1 MDRRPNPSRNHSRH
15 AAVLI
20 AAVLSA
26 AAVLA
31 SSATPA
37 SHAQDRAITVHNGGF
52 AVVRQTLALDLE
64 RGVNDL
70 AITDVAAHLEPDS
83 VILRDVSGRRSLRVL
98 EQNYRADPISQPLLL
113 SLYEGREIDFLVP
126 DGEGGQRTIR
136 GRVIRSGYV
145 PHQQAWQRYGQ
156 QYYQRQ
162 MALVSGGGSNQPI
175 IEIDGQLRF
184 SLPGQPIF
192 PALEEDNV
200 LEPTL
205 HWLLETDRSGRTEAE
220 LNYLTGGM
228 SWTADYNLVLDSPDA
243 AGESPNTLDITGWVT
258 VDNNSGRTF
267 TDVKLKLMAGDINK
281 LQDQSGIRFRGG
293 NEAFAGS
300 MDMAAPTMTERSFDE
315 YHLYTVERETTL
327 RDRETKQIEMLRAQG
342 VDSRQLLV
350 YDGAAIDRNRYR
362 GWDPVALRGDRNYG
376 STSNPKVWI
385 MREFENTE
393 DNGLGVPLPKGRLRF
408 YRQDTDGDLEFVGEN
423 VIDHTPRDE
432 TVRVYTGNSFD
443 IVGERVQTDF
453 RIDNNADEL
462 DESFEITL
470 RNRKDEAVEIRVVEH
485 LYRWVNWEIREATRA
500 FEKVDSRTIE
510 FRVVLEPG
518 EEETL
523 TYTAHYTW

>member
-1 MDRRPNPSRNHSRH
+1 MGPRPEPSRFPNRI
-15 AAVLI
+15 ATPLLI
-20 AAVLSA
+20 AGLSA
-26 AAVLA
+26 AALLFA
-31 SSATPA
+31 GEATQ
-37 SHAQDRAITVHNGGF
+37 AQDRAITVHNGGY
-52 AVVRQTLALDLE
+52 AIVRQDLELDLR
-64 RGVNDL
+64 RGVNEL

-83 VILRDVSGRRSLRVL
+83 VILRDLSGRRVLRVL

-126 DGEGGQRTIR
+126 DGQGGQRTIR

-175 IEIDGQLRF
+175 IEIEGQLRF

-205 HWLLETDRSGRTEAE
+205 HWLLETDRTGRAQAE

-228 SWTADYNLVLDSPDA
+228 SWTADYNLVLGAPDDSDSDPGA
-243 AGESPNTLDITGWVT
+243 LDITGWVT

-267 TDVKLKLMAGDINK
+267 EDVKLKLMAGDINK
-281 LQDQSGIRFRGG
+281 LSNQTGPVWVGA
-293 NEAFAGS
+293 EAS
-300 MDMAAPTMTERSFDE
+300 MRSLDAAEPMMTERSFDE
-315 YHLYTVERETTL
+315 YHLYTVERKTTL
-327 RDRETKQIEMLRAQG
+327 RDRQTKQIEMLRAEG
-342 VDSRQLLV
+342 VGSEQLLV
-350 YDGAAIDRNRYR
+350 YDGAAINPNRYR
-362 GWDPVALRGDRNYG
+362 GWDPVSIRNDRNYG
-376 STSNPKVWI
+376 SVSNSKVWI

-393 DNGLGVPLPKGRLRF
+393 DNGLGVPLPRGRLRF

-423 VIDHTPRDE
+423 MIDHTPRDE

-443 IVGERVQTDF
+443 LVGERVQTDF
-453 RIDNNADEL
+453 RVDNSTDEL

-470 RNRKDEAVEIRVVEH
+470 RNRKDETVEIRVVEH
-485 LYRWVNWEIREATRA
+485 LYRWVNWEIREPTLP
-500 FEKVDSRTIE
+500 FEKTDARTIE
-510 FRVVLEPG
+510 FRVELEPG
-518 EEETL
+518 EEHKL